1 MFQAL
6 IPFTVKIKFVEVA
19 VKFAC
24 NLSSEKAQ
32 VPFAMPTKFEYRAVS
47 LNEPSV
53 PITRVSEY
61 PGTITFA
68 PFNVFALK
76 THSPA
81 RRDFFEDKAK
91 LGPSAYLLQEVRVP
105 APMISVL
112 KAITNSF
119 FMISSL
125 NKSTHS
131 LELIQELA

>member
-1 MFQAL
+1 MAVTLLLLPNSSNLISSLANLIMFQAL

-53 PITRVSEY
+53 PITSVSVY

-81 RRDFFEDKAK
+81 RRDF
-91 LGPSAYLLQEVRVP
+91 
-105 APMISVL
+105 
-112 KAITNSF
+112 
-119 FMISSL
+119 L
-125 NKSTHS
+125 NVGFSNACGGDCIGS
-131 LELIQELA
+131 GSRR